1 MKIHGNPNVMKAL
14 QLYNKQKTD
23 KTQKSEKVAQK
34 KDQLELS
41 EKAKDFQVAMK
52 AFQKLPDVREDKVTK
67 YKEDI
72 RSGSYEVSGKEIL
85 DKMIRQGKID
95 QKI

>member
-14 QLYNKQKTD
+14 KLYNNQKTD
-23 KTQKSEKVAQK
+23 KMQKSDKVTQKN
-34 KDQLELS
+34 DQLELS

-52 AFQKLPDVREDKVTK
+52 AFQKLPDVREDKVAK
-67 YKEDI
+67 FKEEI
-72 RSGSYEVSGKEIL
+72 RSGSYEVSGKEVL
-85 DKMIRQGKID
+85 GKMIEQSKID